1 MRLSARRCEGALE
14 RSRQWGHSWPVSAE
28 PSPATTTVLLSEIF
42 RSLQGEGRH
51 AGAPSVF
58 VRLARCNLSCAW
70 CDTPYSWD
78 FERFDFE
85 REVERVAV
93 EEIVRRV
100 IDFEDR
106 RLVLTGGE
114 PLLQQRAV
122 CSLLRELDCRAEQ
135 RGVRRWFVEVE
146 TNGTVP
152 PRAELLARVDHWNV
166 SPKLSSSGEPA
177 KRRLRRT
184 ALERLRS
191 TGRADL
197 KLVVR
202 EEDLA
207 EADELLRWLEWPKD
221 RVVLMP
227 QAADR
232 ATLSEQAPLIS
243 RAALARKVRF
253 SSRLHIELFDGR
265 RGT

>member
-1 MRLSARRCEGALE
+1 MTL
-14 RSRQWGHSWPVSAE
+14 
-28 PSPATTTVLLSEIF
+28 LLSETF
-42 RSLQGEGRH
+42 RSVQGEGRH
-51 AGAPSVF
+51 VGAPSVF
-58 VRLARCNLSCAW
+58 VRLARCNLTCSW

-85 REVERVAV
+85 REVERVSV
-93 EEIVRRV
+93 EELVHRV
-100 IDFEDR
+100 VDFEER

-122 CSLLRELDCRAEQ
+122 CSLLQELDRDAGQ
-135 RGVRRWFVEVE
+135 RGGARWFVEVE

-152 PRAELLARVDHWNV
+152 PRATLLERVDHWNV
-166 SPKLSSSGEPA
+166 SPKLSSSGEPER
-177 KRRLRRT
+177 RRLRRR
-184 ALERLRS
+184 ALNRLRS

-207 EADELLRWLEWPKD
+207 EADELVRWLEWPAE

-227 QAADR
+227 RAADR
-232 ATLSEQAPLIS
+232 TTLSEQGPLIS
-243 RAALARKVRF
+243 RAALKRKVRF